1 MEKLLDVG
9 EAGEVVAG
17 ETVGKQCEEHEE
29 ADEQQGTLHGGRVVG
44 EPGVARRGRS
54 GQGGAESSGELRL
67 LPVRYVR
74 SLGPPLLIW
83 AATTAVVVSCAA
95 AFGYDPSRSATWVR
109 WDSIQYL
116 GIAHDGYD
124 LSHCTNSYTPADWC
138 GDAGWFPAYPW
149 LVRALHFVGLPLGGA
164 AVVVSWFFAAAT
176 LVLLWKTFFKKRTDV
191 TVLGAL
197 IYGAWAP
204 GQIYDYAVFPLSML
218 AFFTVA
224 SLWFLH
230 RGRYAAAGLSGA
242 VAALTYPLGVLL
254 IPVSALWLLA
264 QRGSPWR
271 ARLRRTAYAS
281 GLAAL
286 GVVALLID
294 QRIETGHWN
303 AYFLVQDKYPP
314 TFEPDRRDA
323 RLAAPTRARIT
334 FRAVEGARVPD
345 GSGHRRT
352 AGCDPAH
359 AASPKEGR
367 PFGRPPDPVGAR
379 DLGAPA
385 EPVGGL
391 DSEKSGGAAAAGDPA
406 PAVTEAGPVCA
417 DRRGRSHR
425 RCDGEA
431 LPARQDHLAE
441 TLWRCALTAGA
452 SPVPSSSSSVFS
464 QRKSA
469 SVVPGR

>member
-1 MEKLLDVG
+1 MEKLLDVS

-29 ADEQQGTLHGGRVVG
+29 ADEQQGALHGRRAVG
-44 EPGVARRGRS
+44 ELGVARHRRS

-95 AFGYDPSRSATWVR
+95 AFGYDPSRSATWAR

-124 LSHCTNSYTPADWC
+124 LSHCTTSYTPADWC

-149 LVRALHFVGLPLGGA
+149 LVRALHFVGLPLGGT
-164 AVVVSWFFAAAT
+164 AVAVSWFFGAAT
-176 LVLLWKTFFKKRTDV
+176 LVLLWNTFFKRRTDV
-191 TVLGAL
+191 TALGAL
-197 IYGAWAP
+197 VYAAWAP

-230 RGRYAAAGLSGA
+230 RGRYVAAGLSGA

-281 GLAAL
+281 GIAAL

-303 AYFLVQDKYPP
+303 AYFLVQDKYHHSLQNPIAA
-314 TFEPDRRDA
+314 TRDSLRPLVHGSPFA
-323 RLAAPTRARIT
+323 LLTAPAFQTAVVTAALLAVLVHTLL
-334 FRAVEGARVPD
+334 
-345 GSGHRRT
+345 HRRT
-352 AGCDPAH
+352 ADRLDGLLIMWALATWALPLSQ
-359 AASPKEGR
+359 AAVSIQRSQAALLPLAILLRRLPR
-367 PFGRPPDPVGAR
+367 PLLFA
-379 DLGAPA
+379 LI
-385 EPVGGL
+385 
-391 DSEKSGGAAAAGDPA
+391 AAAVPV
-406 PAVTEAGPVCA
+406 AVAMEKLFLQGKIT
-417 DRRGRSHR
+417 
-425 RCDGEA
+425 
-431 LPARQDHLAE
+431 
-441 TLWRCALTAGA
+441 
-452 SPVPSSSSSVFS
+452 
-464 QRKSA
+464 
-469 SVVPGR
+469 